1 MYVFLK
7 GFSSIGR
14 HFIAVFV
21 ASPKNEPWHPI
32 NETTIKRKK
41 QLLSGY
47 FQFWT
52 FWHFITY
59 NPQVFILYYTCILYC
74 RNVVFLGQSTLHT
87 LHFTP
92 HTPHPR
98 LHSPHFTLYT
108 LHFALYTP
116 HFTLYAPHFTLHT
129 SHLSFYTLHSTLHNR
144 HFTLYTLHS
153 PLNTPLS
160 SHSTLG
166 TPTPSTFH
174 WLQCTGTVTGEKCKD
189 LQTNSKICL
198 TKVFYLTAFGFV
210 GFLVFF
216 YKLEWGFM

>member
-1 MYVFLK
+1 MAFHNIKPPSFHTLLYL
-7 GFSSIGR
+7 
-14 HFIAVFV
+14 HFILQKCGFLRAVY
-21 ASPKNEPWHPI
+21 SP
-32 NETTIKRKK
+32 
-41 QLLSGY
+41 
-47 FQFWT
+47 
-52 FWHFITY
+52 
-59 NPQVFILYYTCILYC
+59 
-74 RNVVFLGQSTLHT
+74 
-87 LHFTP
+87 HFTLY
-92 HTPHPR
+92 TPHPR

-216 YKLEWGFM
+216 TSWSGASCRLVRPSSSGR